1 MITCSIVYETKSLN
15 MCLIFEKQANNI
27 LYYTNKTRTSGK
39 YSHFPYKQFLKT
51 EANPLDF
58 ALALA

>member
-1 MITCSIVYETKSLN
+1 